1 MFCISKGDFYFSS
14 SESESDND
22 FETSSAFESKAE
34 SCYSASTNDKSVGL
48 LNPQTPEEKLA
59 GGRENANP
67 QGEKFQEWDYSK
79 PGVIEKSGWLKKQS
93 DNMLKNW
100 RWRFF
105 VLKNGK
111 LYYYKH
117 PTDSKIS
124 GVLNF
129 YQIITTLKVHNLPK
143 PTMLSISVNGL
154 TYKMSLKSNNH
165 NEIQDWANCIQKHI
179 DNASGRVKERIYTN
193 LTEKLWK
200 YERISE
206 DFFTNNT
213 TTGDLLLFRSK
224 GLSAKIQRGITGS
237 KYDHVAIVLC
247 YSSGKV
253 CLLEATQTCGVDI
266 LNWEYFVAIGC
277 HLGVERIAY
286 RKLKIERT
294 EELMMKFENFIKKV
308 NGKAYGLSVKK
319 FLPYYQKAE
328 PGDENDFFC
337 SELVASA
344 YQAIGILPT
353 NFGSNNYLPG
363 IFSEERA
370 LKLKNAEL
378 GNEQIIDFDL

>member
-1 MFCISKGDFYFSS
+1 MYCISKGDFYFSS
-14 SESESDND
+14 SDGESDSNID
-22 FETSSAFESKAE
+22 TPLALESNYG
-34 SCYSASTNDKSVGL
+34 SWYSESTNDKSVGV
-48 LNPQTPEEKLA
+48 LNPTIPEEKLSSA
-59 GGRENANP
+59 
-67 QGEKFQEWDYSK
+67 EKYVNSQVYKSQEWDYSK
-79 PGVIEKSGWLKKQS
+79 PGIIEKSGWLKKQS
-93 DNMLKNW
+93 DNILRNW

-111 LYYYKH
+111 LYYYKN
-117 PTDSKIS
+117 PTDSKFS

-129 YQIITTLKVHNLPK
+129 YQVITTLKVHDLPK
-143 PTMLSISVNGL
+143 PTSLSISVNGL
-154 TYKMSLKSNNH
+154 SYKMSLKSNNH
-165 NEIQDWANCIQKHI
+165 NEIQDWANYIKKHI
-179 DNASGRVKERIYTN
+179 DNSYGRVKERVFTN

-206 DFFTNNT
+206 DFFKNNA

-237 KYDHVAIVLC
+237 KYDHVAIILC

-253 CLLEATQTCGVDI
+253 CLFEATQTCGVDI
-266 LNWEYFVAIGC
+266 LDWEYFVAIGC

-286 RKLKIERT
+286 RKLKMERT
-294 EELMMKFENFIKKV
+294 EEVMMKLENFIKKA
-308 NGKAYGLSVKK
+308 NGKSYGLSVKK

-328 PGDENDFFC
+328 PGDESDFFC
-337 SELVASA
+337 SELIASA

-370 LKLKNAEL
+370 LLLKNAQL